1 MRRFV
6 FKLESVLEQR
16 RHAERQRQRDVA
28 QFQRQIIQLDAQ
40 INEVA
45 VAQKSSSVRLR
56 GKVDPRTLAIHVR
69 FSQVMRQKLSTLRS
83 QLDVAKKDLNA
94 AQVALLEASKQ
105 RKVLE
110 KLEERRRATWMT
122 GQQKQETEALDDL
135 AQRMARGPNESAE
148 NFPPYAP

>member
-6 FKLESVLEQR
+6 FKLASVLEQR

-45 VAQKSSSVRLR
+45 VAERSSSVRLR

-69 FSQVMRQKLSTLRS
+69 FSQVMRQKLSTLRG
-83 QLDVAKKDLNA
+83 QLDAAKGDLNA
-94 AQVALLEASKQ
+94 AQASLVEASKQ

-110 KLEERRRATWMT
+110 KLEERQRASWITE
-122 GQQKQETEALDDL
+122 QQKRETEALDDL

-148 NFPPYAP
+148 DFPPYAP

>member
-28 QFQRQIIQLDAQ
+28 QFQRQILQIDAQ
-40 INEVA
+40 IKEVA
-45 VAQKSSSVRLR
+45 LAEQSSSVRLR
-56 GKVDPRTLAIHVR
+56 GRLDPRTLAIHVR

-83 QLDVAKKDLNA
+83 QLDGAKNDLNA
-94 AQVALLEASKQ
+94 AQAALVEASKQ

-110 KLEERRRATWMT
+110 KLEERRRASWITE
-122 GQQKQETEALDDL
+122 QAKHETEAMDDL
-135 AQRMARGPNESAE
+135 AQRLARGPNDSAE